1 MRGCRKGVE
10 SGGKRYGNVI
20 TIGSVEILVG
30 GDEGNE
36 EEKQRQSPKHYSPQ
50 ERGLPSCLHSP

>member
-1 MRGCRKGVE
+1 MGWGEGCRKGVE

-20 TIGSVEILVG
+20 TIGSTEILVG

-36 EEKQRQSPKHYSPQ
+36 GGKQRLRVPKH
-50 ERGLPSCLHSP
+50 